1 MTDSY
6 EQDLAAGIG
15 QFLDTQGHG
24 VWRDDGI
31 YTAQETGI
39 VLDIMPAEPDNAI
52 VLTPYGVDDDPSQP
66 DNVTGLQIRT
76 RAAGR
81 DPAAA
86 RKLGADVFLEL
97 HGRTHLV
104 LPTGLHVVQILRQ
117 SSVSGGQDDNGR
129 WTMIQNYYCDLH
141 VPAMHVFTD

>member
-15 QFLDTQGHG
+15 QFLETLALG
-24 VWRDDGI
+24 VWRDDGV

-39 VLDIMPAEPDNAI
+39 VMDVMPSEPDNVI
-52 VLTPYGVDDDPSQP
+52 VLTPYGVEDDPSLA
-66 DNVTGLQIRT
+66 DNVTGLQVRS

-81 DPAAA
+81 NPAAA
-86 RKLGADVFLEL
+86 RKIGSDVFLAL
-97 HGRTHLV
+97 HGRTNLV

-117 SSVSGGQDDNGR
+117 SSVSDGQDENGR
-129 WTMIQNYYCDLH
+129 WTMIDNYYCDLH
-141 VPAMHVFTD
+141 VPAMHVINE